1 MNPFMKSFDADSANL
16 GDQVIAKRFGRTT
29 IEKAR
34 YLAKLEDGR
43 HVVEFQ
49 TAAGA
54 SFVEV
59 VNEDQLFAVPVKR
72 TVYVNLYK
80 RGANHECAYHDTEDL
95 AIQMTSGAEDWL
107 IARAVPIEI
116 TE

>member
-1 MNPFMKSFDADSANL
+1 MLKPFNAESAQL
-16 GDQVIAKRFGRTT
+16 GDKVIAKRFQRS
-29 IEKAR
+29 IEQAR

-49 TAAGA
+49 AVGGT

-59 VNEDQLFAVPVKR
+59 VNEDALFAVPRKR
-72 TVYVNLYK
+72 TVYVNLYR
-80 RGANHECAYHDTEDL
+80 RGAHHECAYHDTEDY

-107 IARAVPIEI
+107 IARAVPVEIE
-116 TE
+116 E